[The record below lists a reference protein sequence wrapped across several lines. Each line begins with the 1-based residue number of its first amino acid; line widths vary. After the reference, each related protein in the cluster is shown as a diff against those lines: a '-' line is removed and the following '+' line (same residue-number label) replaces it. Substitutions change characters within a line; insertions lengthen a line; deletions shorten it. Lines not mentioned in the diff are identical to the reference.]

1 MTGLHLLVA
10 RAPELKGTD
19 LRGALSVFLK
29 TDLEGLA
36 RQAWPWQP
44 SCLYFLPHSVNAARS
59 TSCVCLS
66 LP

>member
-19 LRGALSVFLK
+19 LHGALSVFLK

-36 RQAWPWQP
+36 RQA
-44 SCLYFLPHSVNAARS
+44 
-59 TSCVCLS
+59 
-66 LP
+66 